1 MGTEVLR
8 TDADLV
14 EGRLVE
20 RQNRFVLDVAFE
32 NDDDRIEEVY
42 LPETGRLTTVLAD
55 DATVVC
61 EPVDDPDRR
70 TAFTAL
76 AVHNGDVYVTVE
88 AVRAN
93 AMLAEAVER
102 DLVPFVGDW
111 DLVRREPA
119 LPDGGRADLL
129 VAESGADAGERTEG
143 ANEDEGAGDGGNGTA
158 DGATDND
165 FERYVEVKAV
175 THAEDGVGKFPDAPT
190 KRGRRHLRDLTALAE
205 DGTPAS
211 VVFVA
216 MRPDVAV
223 VRPFREI
230 DPDFGDALAA
240 AAEAGVGIHAVGSA
254 FDPPVWSL
262 AAESIPVEIA

>member
-32 NDDDRIEEVY
+32 DGDDDDRIEEVY

-76 AVHNGDVYVTVE
+76 AVHNGEVYVTVE
-88 AVRAN
+88 AIRAN
-93 AMLAEAVER
+93 AILAEAVER
-102 DLVPFVGDW
+102 DLVPFVADW

-119 LPDGGRADLL
+119 LPDGGRSDLL
-129 VAESGADAGERTEG
+129 VAESGSEG
-143 ANEDEGAGDGGNGTA
+143 AEGNTDGETSSEVA
-158 DGATDND
+158 DGATGDGS
-165 FERYVEVKAV
+165 ERYVEVKAV
-175 THAEDGVGKFPDAPT
+175 THAENGVGKFPDAPT

-205 DGTPAS
+205 DGVPAS

-216 MRPDVAV
+216 MRPDVEV

-230 DPDFGDALAA
+230 DPDFADALAA
-240 AAEAGVGIHAVGSA
+240 AAEAGVGVHAVGSA

-262 AAESIPVEIA
+262 AAESIPVEIT

>member
-1 MGTEVLR
+1 MATEVLE
-8 TDADLV
+8 TDADLI
-14 EGRLVE
+14 EGRLVR
-20 RQNRFVLDVAFE
+20 RQNRFVLDVAFDDPAA
-32 NDDDRIEEVY
+32 DDDQIEEVY
-42 LPETGRLTTVLAD
+42 LPETGRLTTVLVD

-61 EPVDDPDRR
+61 EPVEDPDRR

-102 DLVPFVGDW
+102 DLVPVVADW

-129 VAESGADAGERTEG
+129 VSGSGAEG
-143 ANEDEGAGDGGNGTA
+143 IEGGGGAAA
-158 DGATDND
+158 DGATAEDS
-165 FERYVEVKAV
+165 ERYVEVKAV

-190 KRGRRHLRDLTALAE
+190 ERGRRHLRDLTALAE
-205 DGTPAS
+205 DGVPAS

-216 MRPDVAV
+216 MRPDVEV

-230 DPDFGDALAA
+230 DPDFAAALEA
-240 AAEAGVGIHAVGSA
+240 AAEAGVGVHAVGSA
-254 FDPPVWSL
+254 FDPPVWTL
-262 AAESIPVEIA
+262 AEESIPVELA

>member
-1 MGTEVLR
+1 MGTEVLQ

-32 NDDDRIEEVY
+32 DDDGDQIEEVY

-55 DATVVC
+55 EATVVC

-129 VAESGADAGERTEG
+129 VAESGPEG
-143 ANEDEGAGDGGNGTA
+143 AESDTDGEAPSGAA
-158 DGATDND
+158 DGATGDD
-165 FERYVEVKAV
+165 FERFVEVKAV

-190 KRGRRHLRDLTALAE
+190 KRGRRHIRDLTALAE
-205 DGTPAS
+205 DGIPAS

>member
-1 MGTEVLR
+1 MDPLLR

-20 RQNRFVLDVAFE
+20 RLNRFVLRVAF
-32 NDDDRIEEVY
+32 DDGEAEVY
-42 LPETGRLTTVLAD
+42 LPETGRLTTVLVD

-70 TAFTAL
+70 TAYTAL

-93 AMLAEAVER
+93 AVLARAVEKG
-102 DLVPFVGDW
+102 LVPFFADW
-111 DLVRREPA
+111 TLERREPA

-129 VAESGADAGERTEG
+129 LAPATSEDSRDGA
-143 ANEDEGAGDGGNGTA
+143 AGDGSV
-158 DGATDND
+158 
-165 FERYVEVKAV
+165 ERYVEVKAV

-190 KRGRRHLRDLTALAE
+190 ERGRRHLRDLRVLAE
-205 DGTPAS
+205 AGTPAS

-216 MRPDVAV
+216 MRPDVDA

-230 DPDFGDALAA
+230 DPDFADALAA
-240 AAEAGVGIHAVGSA
+240 ADAAGVGVHALGTA
-254 FDPPVWSL
+254 FEPPAWELVAPSL
-262 AAESIPVEIA
+262 PVELV